1 MAAMPFDT
9 PPHGAAAQENRSPA
23 ADATSEWYE
32 RAASRDLV
40 GHSALHVAWA
50 AGVAADDDV
59 LDLLARLPRE
69 RRQPSLI
76 FSVATWLGA
85 EATEYSVFRTWL
97 VENWPAVETA
107 ARERRTQTNE
117 VGRCAPLVAALARIP
132 GPLALLEVGAAA
144 GLCTI
149 PERYSY
155 RFGDRPV
162 LGTGAPLISCA
173 IDDARVAPTGLPDI
187 RWRLGLDLNPLSAA
201 DDDDREWLEA
211 LVPLDRPDRRE
222 RLRQALGTAR
232 HDPPRVIAGD
242 ALDDLAEAAAEAPV
256 DLTLVV
262 VSLGTLVYLPPEA
275 RAAFPSAVTSLGARL
290 VTLEQS
296 GIADRPAGRVPAGRF
311 VLALDGEAIA
321 EASPHGDRLS
331 AL

>member
-1 MAAMPFDT
+1 MTAMP
-9 PPHGAAAQENRSPA
+9 SPT
-23 ADATSEWYE
+23 ADWYH

-40 GHSALHVAWA
+40 GHSALHVEWA
-50 AGVAADDDV
+50 AGVARDDDV
-59 LDLLARLPRE
+59 LALLDRLPRE

-85 EATEYSVFRTWL
+85 EATGYPAFRTWL
-97 VENWPAVETA
+97 VENWPAVEAA

-117 VGRCAPLVAALARIP
+117 VGRCAPLVVALARIP

-144 GLCTI
+144 GLCAI

-155 RFGDRPV
+155 RFGERPV
-162 LGTGAPLISCA
+162 LGSGEPLIECA
-173 IDDARVAPTGLPDI
+173 VEGAVAVPQSLPDI
-187 RWRLGLDLNPLSAA
+187 RWRLGLDLHPLSAA
-201 DDDDREWLEA
+201 DADDAEWLEA
-211 LVPLDRPDRRE
+211 LVPLDRPDRRA
-222 RLRQALGTAR
+222 RLGVALATAR

-242 ALDDLAEAAAEAPV
+242 ALGDLVTAAAEAPV

-262 VSLGTLVYLPPEA
+262 VSLGTLVYLSPES
-275 RAAFPSAVTSLGARL
+275 RAAFPSAAAAAGARL

-296 GIADRPAGRVPAGRF
+296 GIADRPAGRVPGGRF

>member
-1 MAAMPFDT
+1 M
-9 PPHGAAAQENRSPA
+9 RSPA
-23 ADATSEWYE
+23 AEATSQWYE
-32 RAASRDLV
+32 RAATRDLV

-59 LDLLARLPRE
+59 LALLARLPRE

-85 EATEYSVFRTWL
+85 EVTDYPGFRTWL
-97 VENWPAVETA
+97 VENWPAVEEA
-107 ARERRTQTNE
+107 ARDRRTQTNE
-117 VGRCAPLVAALARIP
+117 VGRCAPLVAALARVT

-144 GLCTI
+144 GLCAI

-155 RFGDRPV
+155 RFGAGPV
-162 LGTGAPLISCA
+162 LGEGKPLIACA
-173 IDDARVAPTGLPDI
+173 VDGPDLAPVALPDI
-187 RWRLGLDLNPLSAA
+187 RWRLGLDLHPLSAA
-201 DDDDREWLEA
+201 DADDAAWLEA

-222 RLRQALGTAR
+222 RLRLALEAAR
-232 HDPPRVIAGD
+232 HDPPRVVVGD
-242 ALDDLAEAAAEAPV
+242 ALDDLADAAAEAPA

-275 RAAFPSAVTSLGARL
+275 RAAFPAAVAGLGARL

-296 GIADRPAGRVPAGRF
+296 GIVDRPAGRVPAGRF
-311 VLALDGEAIA
+311 VLAIDGEAIA

>member
-1 MAAMPFDT
+1 MS
-9 PPHGAAAQENRSPA
+9 SPT
-23 ADATSEWYE
+23 ADWYD
-32 RAASRDLV
+32 RAATRYLV

-59 LDLLARLPRE
+59 LALLDRLPRE

-85 EATEYSVFRTWL
+85 GASDYAEFRTWL
-97 VENWPAVETA
+97 VENWPDVEAA

-144 GLCTI
+144 GLCAI

-155 RFGDRPV
+155 RFGDGPV
-162 LGTGAPLISCA
+162 LGTGEPVIACAVDGAGLIPA
-173 IDDARVAPTGLPDI
+173 TLPDI
-187 RWRLGLDLNPLSAA
+187 RWRLGLDLHPLSAA
-201 DDDDREWLEA
+201 DAGDAEWLEA

-222 RLRQALGTAR
+222 RLRAALATAR
-232 HDPPRVIAGD
+232 RDPPRVVRGD
-242 ALDDLAEAAAEAPV
+242 ALDDLADAAAEAPAG
-256 DLTLVV
+256 LTLVV

-275 RAAFPSAVTSLGARL
+275 RAAFPKEVARLGARL
-290 VTLEQS
+290 VTLEQG
-296 GIADRPAGRVPAGRF
+296 GIADSADPALAGRF
-311 VLALDGEAIA
+311 VLAIDGDAIA
-321 EASPHGDRLS
+321 ESSPHCDRLR